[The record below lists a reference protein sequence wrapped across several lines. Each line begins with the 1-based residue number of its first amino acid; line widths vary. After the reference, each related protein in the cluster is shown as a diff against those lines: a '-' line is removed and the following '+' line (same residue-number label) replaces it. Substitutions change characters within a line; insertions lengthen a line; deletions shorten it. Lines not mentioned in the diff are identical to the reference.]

1 MFPGIYKA
9 PSVILRGG
17 GKELVIR
24 LILITLLRS
33 CIKSCVSVAFIA
45 CLFYAALFLRY
56 GVLKRN
62 KPPKECL

>member
-9 PSVILRGG
+9 PSVILRGC
-17 GKELVIR
+17 KELVIR